1 MYFKTLLRKNA
12 HMYMVCAMFSLLFF
26 GHTLCRLVFK
36 LFELFSMVDFKL
48 INVCFLVITK
58 KMFKIVAK

>member
-1 MYFKTLLRKNA
+1 
-12 HMYMVCAMFSLLFF
+12 MYMVCAMFSLLFF

-36 LFELFSMVDFKL
+36 LFGLFAMIDFKL

>member
-1 MYFKTLLRKNA
+1 MYI
-12 HMYMVCAMFSLLFF
+12 VCAMFSLLFF
-26 GHTLCRLVFK
+26 EHSLCCLVFK
-36 LFELFSMVDFKL
+36 LFELFSMIDFKL